1 MCKNVTFIHNFHTC
15 IVQQTR
21 VKQKINDENIVERNI
36 CNRVAMLN
44 SVLFKPLIFRNFASK
59 YIKIITLCL
68 NILFASR

>member
-1 MCKNVTFIHNFHTC
+1 MCKNGTFIHNFHTC

-21 VKQKINDENIVERNI
+21 VKQEINDENILERNI
-36 CNRVAMLN
+36 CNRVAMFI
-44 SVLFKPLIFRNFASK
+44 SALFKPLIIRNFASK